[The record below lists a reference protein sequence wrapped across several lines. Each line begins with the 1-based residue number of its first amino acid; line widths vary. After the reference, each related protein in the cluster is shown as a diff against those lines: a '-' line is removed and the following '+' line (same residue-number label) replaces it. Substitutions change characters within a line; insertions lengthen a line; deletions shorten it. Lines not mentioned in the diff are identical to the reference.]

1 MIEYKIVLKDLNCRK
16 NNQISLRPRNSISNI
31 PILARPTGT
40 LRTMNESKKALARKI
55 ILICLFIIPALLTS
69 RQHVLGASDEMQET
83 YKNLEVFSNVLSIVQ
98 QNYVEEI
105 DTQETIEGA
114 IKGMLSSL
122 DPHSSYL
129 KPDDFKE
136 LQVETKGS
144 FSGIGIEIT
153 IKDDMLTVV
162 SPIEDTPAFKA
173 GIQAGDR
180 IIKIEDAST
189 KDMSLVEAVKKL
201 RGPKGT
207 KVTISIHREGWTDL
221 QEFTITRD
229 VIPIYSVRSN
239 ILEPGYGYARITNF
253 QTNTARDLQD
263 AIDELLQE
271 AKLKGLVLDLRN
283 NPGGLL
289 DASAKVADLF
299 LNEGIIV
306 STQGR
311 LQDQNM
317 EFSAHSG
324 GPEYDF
330 PIVVLING
338 GTASASEIVA
348 GALQDHKRALILGTQ
363 SFGKGSVQTIIPM
376 NDGAGLR
383 LTTARYY
390 TPNGVSIQATGI
402 TPDVLVPAVES
413 QEEDTDKAP
422 MRFLREKDLRHH
434 LDNGG
439 TLEPDEAGKTK
450 PQTIEDSGLKSDK
463 ATIDETTKERLKSD
477 NQLNTALLVLKSL
490 YVLSGQSVAK

>member
-1 MIEYKIVLKDLNCRK
+1 MNNLRKKLHSIVL
-16 NNQISLRPRNSISNI
+16 
-31 PILARPTGT
+31 
-40 LRTMNESKKALARKI
+40 I
-55 ILICLFIIPALLTS
+55 ILPLSIIFS
-69 RQHVLGASDEMQET
+69 HESFGAIDDMEET

-98 QNYVEEI
+98 QNYVDDI

-114 IKGMLSSL
+114 IRGMLSSL
-122 DPHSSYL
+122 DPHSSFL
-129 KPDDFKE
+129 KADDFKE

-153 IKDDMLTVV
+153 VKDDMLTVV

-180 IIKIEDAST
+180 IIKIEGEST

-201 RGPKGT
+201 RGEKGSE
-207 KVTISIHREGWTDL
+207 VRISIHREGWTDL
-221 QEFTITRD
+221 QEFVIVRD
-229 VIPIYSVRSN
+229 VIPIHSVRSN
-239 ILEPGYGYARITNF
+239 ILEPGYGYIRVTNF
-253 QTNTARDLQD
+253 QRNTSHDLQSSL
-263 AIDELLQE
+263 DELLGE
-271 AKLKGLVLDLRN
+271 GDLKGLVLDLRN

-289 DASAKVADLF
+289 DSSVKVVDIF
-299 LNEGIIV
+299 LDEGIIV
-306 STQGR
+306 STKGR

-324 GPEYDF
+324 GSEYGF
-330 PIVVLING
+330 PIVILINS

-376 NDGAGLR
+376 ADGAGLR

-390 TPNGVSIQATGI
+390 TPNGTSIQATGI
-402 TPDVLVPAVES
+402 TPDVLVPKINGT
-413 QEEDTDKAP
+413 EEEISEGHTE
-422 MRFLREKDLRHH
+422 FIREKDLKHH
-434 LDNGG
+434 LENGG
-439 TLEPDEAGKTK
+439 D
-450 PQTIEDSGLKSDK
+450 LKSPQEKPSPPTIDQSNLISDQV
-463 ATIDETTKERLKSD
+463 TIDEKTKEKLKND

-490 YVLSGQSVAK
+490 NILTGQNSDKK